1 MTGRSNRKDAT
12 RNQTGILDAA
22 RQAIAEHGADVPVST
37 IARIAGLGTATLYRH
52 FPTREDLLAATF
64 GEQIRHRIA
73 ILDDA
78 VSDADPW
85 RGFIRSLEA
94 VVMLEIES
102 PGLAQ
107 AIADRRS
114 SIPIYEQFRT
124 RAMADLGTLA
134 RRLREDGTVRPDF
147 GPDDIVLILVALG
160 AVSIAAREG
169 TALPQARRLISHLTD
184 GVRIR

>member
-1 MTGRSNRKDAT
+1 M
-12 RNQTGILDAA
+12 
-22 RQAIAEHGADVPVST
+22 
-37 IARIAGLGTATLYRH
+37 
-52 FPTREDLLAATF
+52 F

-102 PGLAQ
+102 PGVAQ

-114 SIPIYEQFRT
+114 SIPVYEQFRT
-124 RAMADLGTLA
+124 RAMSALGILA
-134 RRLREDGTVRPDF
+134 RRLREDGTVRADF
-147 GPDDIVLILVALG
+147 GPEDIVLILVALG
-160 AVSIAAREG
+160 AVSGAGRKE
-169 TALPQARRLISHLTD
+169 TALPQARRLITHLTD